1 MRVGSV
7 SRACLILA
15 DGLVFGN
22 WLRCLSC
29 AVLQHRP
36 GFIGLEGLLFISST
50 FWELSILGSAGNGL
64 ACESHGSGCLTRP
77 FRVGGA
83 WSHVEHSFLS
93 HYISCG
99 TIASWVL
106 QDDTQVTDEDR
117 D

>member
-1 MRVGSV
+1 MRVGLV
-7 SRACLILA
+7 SHACLILA
-15 DGLVFGN
+15 QARIY
-22 WLRCLSC
+22 WARESC
-29 AVLQHRP
+29 SFLP
-36 GFIGLEGLLFISST
+36 T

-64 ACESHGSGCLTRP
+64 ACESHGSGCLTRL
-77 FRVGGA
+77 FRVGGS

-106 QDDTQVTDEDR
+106 QDDTHVTDEDR